1 MSPGP
6 KAGFE
11 IFVLGRQD
19 LFARRTLIPL
29 AGAPISFGTS
39 TRIFFFVLALEEF
52 ADSHRVTLQSN
63 IGRLGSDPQPR
74 Q

>member
-39 TRIFFFVLALEEF
+39 TRTLFFVLAEESEI
-52 ADSHRVTLQSN
+52 SHRVMLQSN